1 MAKALGVDQKFVSK
15 SELGER
21 RVDVVEA
28 ERFAELYGLRLQ
40 DFSTSA
46 KGAKRGKRR

>member
-46 KGAKRGKRR
+46 KGAKRGNRR